1 MKATLKSKL
10 LPGLLV
16 TGILGAGLLPAQPAA
31 ADLLK
36 DAAVGAATTVTAG
49 ALLKNGKVVRNA
61 ATGAAAGAAVSATHS
76 RTNRRVSS
84 VVQDA
89 AVGAV
94 TNVIGGEI
102 LGNGKVLDNAVG
114 GAAAGAVVNRTR
126 R

>member
-36 DAAVGAATTVTAG
+36 DATVGAASNVVTG

-61 ATGAAAGAAVSATHS
+61 ATGAAAGAAVSATH
-76 RTNRRVSS
+76 NRSNGKVSS
-84 VVQDA
+84 AVQDA

-94 TNVIGGEI
+94 TNVIGGKI
-102 LGNGKVLDNAVG
+102 LGNGKTLDNAVG
-114 GAAAGAVVNRTR
+114 GAAAGIVVNRSK
-126 R
+126 